1 MHRHRR
7 QPPNSD
13 DMAKPHINLVFIGH
27 VDHGKSTLIGRLLVE
42 KGIVP
47 EKDLRDEAGSFKFA
61 WVMDRFK
68 EERERGLTIDLSYK
82 KLETPKNEI
91 TIIDAP
97 GHRDFVK
104 NMITGASQADAAVLV
119 VAADDGIMPQTR
131 EHAALAFTLGVDQ
144 IVVVINKMDLVN
156 FDRTAYEKLKQDL
169 ISLLGGIGYKGADK
183 LLYVP
188 VAAFHGENVTKPSP
202 KMPWYNGPT
211 IAGALEIFREP
222 EKPLDKPLRVPVQ
235 DVFSI
240 TGVGTVPIGR
250 VETGVLKVGETI
262 VFEPSGASG
271 EVRSIEMHHQP
282 IQQAVPGDNIGFN
295 VRGVT
300 REDIKR
306 GDVAGH
312 PDSPP
317 KVAREFTAKIIVLAT
332 PTDITPGFMPLF
344 HCHAANVPGRFEEIL
359 QKIDPKTGAAIEE
372 RPSYLRKGEAG
383 MVRIV
388 PSKPF
393 VIERVS
399 EIPPLAR
406 FAVRHGGQT
415 VAAGM
420 CVDLVPAK

>member
-1 MHRHRR
+1 
-7 QPPNSD
+7 
-13 DMAKPHINLVFIGH
+13 MAKPHINLVFIGH
-27 VDHGKSTLIGRLLVE
+27 VDHGKSTLVGRLLVE
-42 KGIVP
+42 KGIVL

-61 WVMDRFK
+61 WLMDHLK
-68 EERERGLTIDLSYK
+68 EERDRGLTIDISYRK
-82 KLETPKNEI
+82 FETPKNEI

-144 IVVVINKMDLVN
+144 VVITINKMDLVN
-156 FDRTAYEKLKQDL
+156 FDRAVYERIRQDL
-169 ISLLGGIGYKGADK
+169 VSLLSGIGYKEADK

-188 VAAFHGENVTKPSP
+188 VSAFHGDNVAKQSS
-202 KMPWYNGPT
+202 KVPWYDGPT
-211 IAGALEIFREP
+211 VAEALEVFKEP
-222 EKPLDKPLRVPVQ
+222 EKPIDKPLRIPVQ
-235 DVFSI
+235 DVFSV

-250 VETGVLKVGETI
+250 VETGVLKVGEAI
-262 VFEPSGASG
+262 IFEPSGASG
-271 EVRSIEMHHQP
+271 EVRSIEMHHKP
-282 IQQAVPGDNIGFN
+282 LERALPGDNIGFN
-295 VRGVT
+295 VRGIAKGDV
-300 REDIKR
+300 KR
-306 GDVAGH
+306 GDVVGH

-317 KVAREFTAKIIVLAT
+317 MVAREFTAKIIVLAA
-332 PTDITPGFMPLF
+332 PTDIAPGFMPLF
-344 HCHAANVPGRFEEIL
+344 HCHAAHVPGRVEEIL
-359 QKIDPKTGAAIEE
+359 QKIDPRTGAAIEE
-372 RPSYLRKGEAG
+372 KPSYLRKGEAG
-383 MVRIV
+383 VVRIV

-393 VIERVS
+393 VIERVG

>member
-1 MHRHRR
+1 
-7 QPPNSD
+7 
-13 DMAKPHINLVFIGH
+13 MAKPHINLVFIGH

-47 EKDLRDEAGSFKFA
+47 EKNLRDEAGSFKFA
-61 WVMDRFK
+61 WVMDRLK
-68 EERERGLTIDLSYK
+68 EERERGLTIDLSYM

-144 IVVVINKMDLVN
+144 IVVAINKMDLVN
-156 FDRTAYEKLKQDL
+156 FDRTAYERLRQDL
-169 ISLLGGIGYKGADK
+169 ISLLSGIGYRGADR
-183 LLYVP
+183 LPYVP
-188 VAAFHGENVTKPSP
+188 VAAFHGDNVTKPSP
-202 KMPWYNGPT
+202 RIPWYDGPT
-211 IAGALEIFREP
+211 VAEALEIFREP
-222 EKPLDKPLRVPVQ
+222 EKPIDKPLRIPVQ

-250 VETGVLKVGETI
+250 VETGVLKVGEAV
-262 VFEPSGASG
+262 VFEPSGVSG
-271 EVRSIEMHHQP
+271 EVKSIEMHHESIP
-282 IQQAVPGDNIGFN
+282 QAVPGDNIGFN
-295 VRGVT
+295 VRGVA
-300 REDIKR
+300 REDIRR

-317 KVAREFTAKIIVLAT
+317 MVAREFTAKIIVLAA
-332 PTDITPGFMPLF
+332 PTDIAPGFMPLF

-372 RPSYLRKGEAG
+372 RPSCLRKGEAG
-383 MVRIV
+383 VVRIV